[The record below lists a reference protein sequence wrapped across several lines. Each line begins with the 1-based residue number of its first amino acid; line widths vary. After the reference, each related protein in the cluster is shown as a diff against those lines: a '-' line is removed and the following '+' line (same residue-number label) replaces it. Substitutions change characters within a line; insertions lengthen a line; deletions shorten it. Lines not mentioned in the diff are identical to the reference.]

1 MTRVKAVRRGAFR
14 LVAPRPYGMLVWL
27 SFYAS
32 VSVFQIEKVWRELLK
47 QLAHNGIII
56 PEPPPPTGLVLKIR
70 GEERELTP
78 KQEEMIMAWAKK
90 KDTEYVQDPVFVA
103 NFFED
108 WSKALGLS
116 DPLTPQEV
124 DLSVCYARVDAE
136 RAAREAM
143 TKEERKAAAA
153 ERKAQREALKARY
166 GYAIVNGEKV
176 ELGNYMAE
184 PSGIFMGRGEH
195 PLRGRWKEGAK
206 QQDVTLNLSPDAPR
220 PEGDWGQI
228 VWEPEAL
235 WVARWE
241 DKLSGKLKYIWLGD
255 AAPMKQD
262 READK
267 FDRAHELE
275 AKIEKVR
282 AHISQ
287 GLSSEDRVERMLAT
301 VCFLIDELCL
311 RVGDEKDS
319 DEADTVGATTLRP
332 EHIRMLG
339 NGEVEF
345 NFLGKD
351 SVEWHKKVTLPPL
364 VVQNL
369 EELIANARPSATS
382 GNGDGDNEAKA
393 QIFPDITSRDVNG
406 YLSQV
411 LPGLSAKVFRTH
423 HATMVVKESLY
434 GSGVKRSSP
443 EYVKWKA
450 LSDANLEAAILCNHT
465 KKAPNSFER
474 SQQRYAERIA
484 KAEERVEY
492 YRGQVRECRSK
503 LRSTR
508 AQARK
513 RIASAKSD
521 EARTKAEE
529 VQARKIERAETR
541 LAKAK
546 ERLQRARIRLGKIRA
561 QKAVAW
567 KKRTLNLNTSLKSYI
582 DPRIPYRWGKR
593 VGYDVLERYYP
604 AALERKF
611 AWVRINDSDL
621 GRTPRA
627 ARCRICMRDDLAGV
641 AELFAAVNAAH
652 PEANLPEEPEAIAEA
667 YLPWLERPWRDAVV
681 ATVPKVGVVGFAVL
695 GPVREHPVEGRRKP
709 ELLLDLFGV
718 THPERADE
726 ACARALAHHVKVR
739 YLAFL
744 ARHPK
749 DTCRLAPE
757 DGAPWR
763 EWSPD
768 LWAAMELPEDEDG
781 ESDD

>member
-1 MTRVKAVRRGAFR
+1 M
-14 LVAPRPYGMLVWL
+14 
-27 SFYAS
+27 
-32 VSVFQIEKVWRELLK
+32 IK
-47 QLAHNGIII
+47 QLVHNGVII
-56 PEPPPPTGLVLKIR
+56 PDPPSPTGLVLTIR

-90 KDTEYVQDPVFVA
+90 KGTDYVKDAVFVA
-103 NFFED
+103 NFFRD
-108 WSKALGLS
+108 WSEALGLS
-116 DPLTPQEV
+116 EPLTPEEV

-136 RAAREAM
+136 RAAKEAM
-143 TKEERKAAAA
+143 TKEERKVAAA
-153 ERKAQREALKARY
+153 ERKAKREALKAKY
-166 GYAIVNGEKV
+166 GYAIVNGEKI
-176 ELGNYMAE
+176 ELGNYMTE

-220 PEGDWGQI
+220 PEGDWGDI

-241 DKLSGKLKYIWLGD
+241 DRLSGKLKYIWLSD

-267 FDRAHELE
+267 FDQAHELE
-275 AKIEKVR
+275 AKIEEVR
-282 AHISQ
+282 AHIAK
-287 GLSSEDRVERMLAT
+287 GLASEDRVERMLAT
-301 VCFLIDELCL
+301 ACFLIDELCL

-332 EHIRMLG
+332 EHIRLG
-339 NGEVEF
+339 DAGEVEF
-345 NFLGKD
+345 KFLGKD
-351 SVEWHKKVTLPPL
+351 SVEWHKTVALPPL
-364 VVQNL
+364 VVENL
-369 EELIANARPSATS
+369 EELVADARPSSTS
-382 GNGDGDNEAKA
+382 SNGNGDGEAKA
-393 QIFPDITSRDVNG
+393 QLFPDITSRDVND

-434 GSGVKRSSP
+434 GSGVKRSDP

-465 KKAPNSFER
+465 KKAPASFER

-484 KAEERVEY
+484 KAEERVER
-492 YRGQVRECRSK
+492 YRNQVKEYRAK
-503 LRSTR
+503 LRRTKS
-508 AQARK
+508 QARK
-513 RIASAKSD
+513 RIAAARSD
-521 EARTKAEE
+521 ETRAKAEE
-529 VQARKIERAETR
+529 VQARKIERAEAR
-541 LAKAK
+541 VEKAK
-546 ERLQRARIRLGKIRA
+546 DRLQRARHSLGKIRA

-582 DPRIPYRWGKR
+582 DPRIPYRWGKK
-593 VGYDVLERYYP
+593 VGYDVLESYYP

-611 AWVRINDSDL
+611 AWVRVNDSDL
-621 GRTPRA
+621 GRGPRA
-627 ARCRICMRDDLAGV
+627 ARCRICMNDDLADV

-652 PEANLPEEPEAIAEA
+652 PDANLPEEPDAIAEA
-667 YLPWLERPWRDAVV
+667 YLPWIERPWRDAVV
-681 ATVPKVGVVGFAVL
+681 AMVPKVGVVGFAVL
-695 GPVREHPVEGRRKP
+695 GPVRERPVEGRRKP
-709 ELLLDLFGV
+709 ELLMDVFGV
-718 THPERADE
+718 MHPEHADE
-726 ACARALAHHVKVR
+726 DCARALAHQVKVR

-749 DTCRLAPE
+749 DTYRLAPE

-763 EWSPD
+763 QWSPD
-768 LWAAMELPEDEDG
+768 FWEAMDLPEGGEDEGDG
-781 ESDD
+781 DD